1 MKIKK
6 AKRPINEGKVV
17 CIEEGRERRDKK
29 RAKLVTRTIDIQ
41 AILDIQMKQL
51 DEGRGCST

>member
-29 RAKLVTRTIDIQ
+29 LAKLVTRTIDIQ
-41 AILDIQMKQL
+41 AILDIQARQL
-51 DEGRGCST
+51 DEGRGV